1 MKFFSKLKNYFPD
14 VAAYLFIL
22 LFVYAAVSKLLE
34 YENFAVQ
41 IGQSP
46 LLSAYAGLLAWL
58 VPALEII
65 IAFLL
70 IFKRLQFWSLFA
82 AYVLMIMFTA
92 YIFIMLNYSSFLP
105 CSCGGILEKLDW
117 TEHLIFNIGFVVLAF
132 IAMIL
137 ILSQDNQQKVA
148 SKTLKSLS

>member
-70 IFKRLQFWSLFA
+70 IFRRLQFWSLFA

>member
-1 MKFFSKLKNYFPD
+1 LKNYFPD

-82 AYVLMIMFTA
+82 AYVLLIMFTA
-92 YIFIMLNYSSFLP
+92 YMFIMLNYTSFLP

-117 TEHLIFNIGFVVLAF
+117 TEHLIFNIGLVVLAF

>member
-22 LFVYAAVSKLLE
+22 LFVYAAVSKLLD

-58 VPALEII
+58 VPTLEII
-65 IAFLL
+65 ISFLL
-70 IFKRLQFWSLFA
+70 IFKRLRLWSLFA

-117 TEHLIFNIGFVVLAF
+117 TEHLIFNVGFVMLAL

-137 ILSQDNQQKVA
+137 IMSQKNQQKVA
-148 SKTLKSLS
+148 IGTLKDLS